1 MSSPTQ
7 RSLKYM
13 RDQGYVAQV
22 VERYN
27 PYAKVRVDLFG
38 FIDIV
43 AIDTARNQLVGVQ
56 VTSQSNVSAR
66 IKKVQ
71 DLGTPYYWCKAG
83 GRIEVHGWAK
93 KGKAKTRKTWQITVT
108 QLDNFPQ
115 IKV

>member
-13 RDQGYVAQV
+13 RDIGFIAQV

-43 AIDTARNQLVGVQ
+43 AIDTIKSQLVGVQ

-66 IKKVQ
+66 IKKIQ
-71 DLGTPYYWCKAG
+71 GLETPDYWRNAG

-93 KGKAKTRKTWQITVT
+93 KGKAKTRKTWQITITEIGQEVAP
-108 QLDNFPQ
+108 L
-115 IKV
+115 